1 MKRVKL
7 AQLPTPVEYSESL
20 SKHYGLEIY
29 IKRDDLTEF
38 VGSGNKIR
46 KLEYLM
52 GQALSL
58 KATTVF
64 TCGGVQSNHARAT
77 AYVSRR
83 LGLHP
88 VLFLRRTAGDTLQ
101 GNRLLDEILGAEV
114 VEVTEEEYE
123 NIEEL
128 YEREKEKRE
137 ARGERVYTIPEG
149 GTNELGIMGYAR
161 LIDEME
167 GQMDLDRITHIYC
180 AVGSGGTALGLALGV
195 KMKGYNIHVVG
206 INVTKRPKEFF
217 FERAKNILE
226 KLGKS
231 GFGISGVL
239 EKLSILDE
247 FSGPDYAV
255 PSHEDLKIIKEAAR
269 VGALALDPVYTAK
282 AFRGMVESAPRT
294 SRVLFIHTG
303 GTFGLFPFAELFE

>member
-1 MKRVKL
+1 MKRVNL
-7 AQLPTPVEYSESL
+7 ARLPTPVEYNKRL
-20 SKHYGLEIY
+20 SAHYGVEIF

-52 GQALSL
+52 GQALAV

-77 AYVSRR
+77 AYVAKR

-88 VLFLRRTAGDTLQ
+88 VLFLRKTVGDVLQ

-114 VEVTEEEYE
+114 IEVSNEEYE
-123 NIEEL
+123 HVEEV
-128 YEREKEKRE
+128 YAREKERRE

-161 LIDEME
+161 LIDELE
-167 GQMDLDRITHIYC
+167 GQMNLDEVTQIYC
-180 AVGSGGTALGLALGV
+180 AVGSVGTALGIALGLSL
-195 KMKGYNIHVVG
+195 KSYNIQVVG
-206 INVTKRPKEFF
+206 INVTKRSKEFF
-217 FERAKNILE
+217 FDRARAILA
-226 KLGKS
+226 KLKSS
-231 GFGISGVL
+231 GFNVPGVL
-239 EKLSILDE
+239 ERLTILDE

-255 PSHEDLKIIKEAAR
+255 PSHEDLRIIKEAAR
-269 VGALALDPVYTAK
+269 VGALVLDPVYTAK

-294 SRVLFIHTG
+294 SRILFIHTG
-303 GTFGLFPFAELFE
+303 GTFGLFPFAELFD